1 MGPVSAVAAA
11 ARSVAARILAA
22 RTSGTRTP
30 SDAAISSPSPSALRP
45 PVSAKA
51 AMSPTSPTSA
61 TGSAVHRSSRS
72 APVSDPTTQKRYESN
87 TAGIDRTTAVMR
99 ACSTAVTTAPASTS
113 GARLSDLEREPSA
126 ITTIT
131 ATTAPGT
138 AKAM

>member
-11 ARSVAARILAA
+11 ARSVAARIPAA

-51 AMSPTSPTSA
+51 AMSPTSA
-61 TGSAVHRSSRS
+61 TGPAVHRSSRS

-113 GARLSDLEREPSA
+113 GTRVSDLEREPSA